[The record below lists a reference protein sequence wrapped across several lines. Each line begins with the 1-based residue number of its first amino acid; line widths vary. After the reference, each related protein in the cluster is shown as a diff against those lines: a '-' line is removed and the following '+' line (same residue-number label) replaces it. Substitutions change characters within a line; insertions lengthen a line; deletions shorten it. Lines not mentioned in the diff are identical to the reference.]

1 MVLLV
6 LLSFAQGGGTEAC
19 LRRIIRGTA
28 QVGAPLFAAAF
39 AARPLHQLRGSRV
52 SRWLL
57 RNRRVL
63 GLSFA
68 IAHFTHLGALAGLG
82 WGCCP
87 EPFRSDLDPLT
98 LGVGGL
104 AYFLL
109 AAMTLTSFDRPAAW
123 LGAHRWKLLHRLG
136 SYVLGLVLLA
146 NYLELVIGEGRGT
159 LQALSLA
166 AAFALRAGA
175 RARPVR
181 RARVVAPGSQPPTVG
196 G

>member
-6 LLSFAQGGGTEAC
+6 LASFAAGGGTEQC

-39 AARPLHQLRGSRV
+39 AARPLQQLRVSGV

-57 RNRRVL
+57 RNRRAL

-68 IAHFTHLGALAGLG
+68 VAHFTHLGALVALG

-98 LGVGGL
+98 LVGGGI

-109 AAMTLTSFDRPAAW
+109 AAMTVTSFDRPAAW
-123 LGAHRWKLLHRLG
+123 LGARRWKQLHRLG
-136 SYVLGLVLLA
+136 GYVLGLVLLL
-146 NYLELVIGEGRGT
+146 NYLGLVIGEGRGAF
-159 LQALSLA
+159 QAASLV
-166 AAFALRAGA
+166 AAFALRVGA
-175 RARPVR
+175 WALPAR
-181 RARVVAPGSQPPTVG
+181 RAQGVSGESQPPAVG